1 MRTQFFSFYCLF
13 FLILLYRVHVH
24 CSLHITKAIFLMQE
38 ENVFLKFLAV
48 KEQIAIS
55 GDIMVRIPQELDVVA
70 F

>member
-1 MRTQFFSFYCLF
+1 M
-13 FLILLYRVHVH
+13 H
-24 CSLHITKAIFLMQE
+24 CSLHITREIFLMQE